1 MDAHTIEILIAT
13 FGGTITI
20 LVGALVWALKYSMS
34 SNKEIA
40 GKFDTTINNHLADSD
55 KVLIQVCN
63 SNDRNT
69 EAIKALIDGLRRR

>member
-34 SNKEIA
+34 TNKELA
-40 GKFDTTINNHLADSD
+40 KKFDSTISNHLDSETSALLKLTD
-55 KVLIQVCN
+55 
-63 SNDRNT
+63 
-69 EAIKALIDGLRRR
+69 AINKLCTMWENGK

>member
-34 SNKEIA
+34 TNKELA
-40 GKFDTTINNHLADSD
+40 KKFDSTI
-55 KVLIQVCN
+55 
-63 SNDRNT
+63 SNDLDSQT
-69 EAIKALIDGLRRR
+69 SALLQLTDAINKLCTMWENGR